1 MPYKAFE
8 ADNEWCVFK
17 LDEEGEPSG
26 KALGCHPSKAKAN
39 AQVKALYANEPEM
52 EGTEESKMEV
62 IVDGL
67 LKLAEAAGLLAKQ
80 ITEAFA
86 EDDSDAEPVAET
98 VNLGESSVGAV
109 LSIRESEDVVDGPA
123 PLQLDIAVIEPGWG
137 NKRDNHYYGAE
148 MLKAN
153 AAVFKGAK
161 MYATDHREDEKNV
174 RTEVSQVLDCP
185 VGFTETGA
193 PIARVGVFDEQFAA
207 SVRNRAALGKLE
219 DLEVSILASGT
230 ARPLERDGRKG
241 KQIESISSE
250 GVNVDWVTRAGAGGR
265 ALRLA
270 EVEDDMGDEV
280 QVEDQVKVEDEV
292 VEEPELEP
300 TEEPE
305 DEAEPEPVE
314 QADPEPVEEVK
325 VSETEEIPA
334 PVTLAEADVK
344 EALRKSTLPD
354 VSRERLTAFTY
365 TDTIT
370 LQEAIDVEKAYVAQ
384 LTGAGRPV
392 GQELVASAE
401 QKSGPTLEERYDEIE
416 KRLGVSH

>member
-1 MPYKAFE
+1 M
-8 ADNEWCVFK
+8 
-17 LDEEGEPSG
+17 
-26 KALGCHPSKAKAN
+26 
-39 AQVKALYANEPEM
+39 
-52 EGTEESKMEV
+52 
-62 IVDGL
+62 
-67 LKLAEAAGLLAKQ
+67 
-80 ITEAFA
+80 
-86 EDDSDAEPVAET
+86 
-98 VNLGESSVGAV
+98 
-109 LSIRESEDVVDGPA
+109 
-123 PLQLDIAVIEPGWG
+123 
-137 NKRDNHYYGAE
+137 
-148 MLKAN
+148 
-153 AAVFKGAK
+153 
-161 MYATDHREDEKNV
+161 
-174 RTEVSQVLDCP
+174 
-185 VGFTETGA
+185 
-193 PIARVGVFDEQFAA
+193 
-207 SVRNRAALGKLE
+207 
-219 DLEVSILASGT
+219 
-230 ARPLERDGRKG
+230 
-241 KQIESISSE
+241 
-250 GVNVDWVTRAGAGGR
+250 DWVTRAGAGGR

-280 QVEDQVKVEDEV
+280 QVEDQVTVKDEV

-334 PVTLAEADVK
+334 PVMLAEADVK